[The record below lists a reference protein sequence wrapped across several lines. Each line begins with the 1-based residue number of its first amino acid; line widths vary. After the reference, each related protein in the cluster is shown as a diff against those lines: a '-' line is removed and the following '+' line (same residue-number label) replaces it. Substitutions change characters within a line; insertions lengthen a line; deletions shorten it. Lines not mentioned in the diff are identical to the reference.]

1 MVDADTSYDSG
12 APTIELRIYCND
24 QLLVR
29 ELCES
34 EEEAAAVVEQWSDV
48 GNVSVVVDDL
58 SAHHG
63 PEDILA
69 PDDLASSDDEG
80 YPVASAGLPDPRG

>member
-1 MVDADTSYDSG
+1 MPAGALYDTG
-12 APTIELRIYCND
+12 AATIVVRIYRND

-34 EEEAAAVVEQWSDV
+34 EDEVTAVVEQWSDV
-48 GNVSVVVDDL
+48 GNVYVVVDDL

-69 PDDLASSDDEG
+69 PEELPMGGDEDRSI
-80 YPVASAGLPDPRG
+80 ASAPIPGYGTE